1 MVTITYDL
9 RNVIVRLLTNCFN
22 LGLNNFH
29 IELQSVQ
36 NDTNAPSNPNGWLK
50 RRKTSSVLCVIKVPF
65 KLKRKFYRTS
75 ANFDSVLWIEY

>member
-9 RNVIVRLLTNCFN
+9 RNVIVRLLTNFFN
-22 LGLNNFH
+22 NYH

-36 NDTNAPSNPNGWLK
+36 NDTNTPSNPSGWLN

-75 ANFDSVLWIEY
+75 VILTVFYG

>member
-9 RNVIVRLLTNCFN
+9 RNVIVRLLTNCLY

-36 NDTNAPSNPNGWLK
+36 NNMNTSSNSSGWLK
-50 RRKTSSVLCVIKVPF
+50 RR
-65 KLKRKFYRTS
+65 R
-75 ANFDSVLWIEY
+75 